1 MDPTPAFLAGP
12 SLLVAA
18 SSHRSG
24 STLLQRYVTAMSDLF
39 VWGESDPLIE
49 SLRRTY
55 EAWPGSRKNEGE
67 YHASMAD
74 PSFMERNYTPNLSP
88 PRAVVL
94 DAFREA
100 IVRIYGD
107 NPDGFERWGW
117 KAVQYGEAEMDFVRL
132 LFPEIRM
139 LLLVRDPYDVARSVR
154 RKGWIDKRGYFT
166 GVREVAE
173 HWVER
178 TSHFVRLRDA
188 NDDRLLFV
196 RYEEL
201 GDSLSDIDTFIGGVP
216 DDPNKRRA
224 LLRKRL
230 GTAPAVSRFSLTPH
244 DLDTV
249 GEVAGDLAD
258 SLGYARP

>member
-1 MDPTPAFLAGP
+1 MDSTEHQEAP

-55 EAWPGSRKNEGE
+55 EAWPRSRKNERE
-67 YHASMAD
+67 YRASMAD
-74 PSFMERNYTPNLSP
+74 PSFMERTYTPNLSP
-88 PRAVVL
+88 PRDVVL

-100 IVRIYGD
+100 ILRIYAGS
-107 NPDGFERWGW
+107 PDGFERWGW
-117 KAVQYGEAEMDFVRL
+117 KAVQYGKAEMDFVRS
-132 LFPEIRM
+132 LFPEIRI
-139 LLLVRDPYDVARSVR
+139 LLLVRTPYEVARSIR

-166 GVREVAE
+166 SVREVAE
-173 HWVER
+173 QWVER
-178 TSHFVRLRDA
+178 TSNFVRLRDTD
-188 NDDRLLFV
+188 DDRLLFV
-196 RYEEL
+196 GHEEI
-201 GDSLSDIDTFIGGVP
+201 GDRLPDIDAFIGGVP

-230 GTAPAVSRFSLTPH
+230 GTAPAVSRFALTTE

-249 GEVAGDLAD
+249 EEVAGDLAN